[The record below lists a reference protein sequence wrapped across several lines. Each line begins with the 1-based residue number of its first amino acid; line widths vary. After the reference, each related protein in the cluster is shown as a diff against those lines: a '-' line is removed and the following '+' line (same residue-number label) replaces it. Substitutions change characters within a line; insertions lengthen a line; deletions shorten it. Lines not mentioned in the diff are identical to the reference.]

1 MGVPIGILSDR
12 YSKCLII
19 KLGGII
25 ILLTTVL
32 SGLLFNWIG
41 EDHRLG
47 QHSKMLDTKFY
58 CLVVIMGLWGGIE
71 GIVNGPLFALFAD
84 STPQGY
90 YLPY

>member
-1 MGVPIGILSDR
+1 
-12 YSKCLII
+12 
-19 KLGGII
+19 
-25 ILLTTVL
+25 
-32 SGLLFNWIG
+32 
-41 EDHRLG
+41 
-47 QHSKMLDTKFY
+47 MLDTKFY